1 MPDSFVATDSPLAA
15 DSVATA
21 RGLSLTYGRGP
32 DARTVL
38 RDLDLEIP
46 KTGITAITGPSGS
59 GKSSLLFCLAGLER
73 ASLGAVELLGIDPAR
88 TRPGKMARLYREQV
102 GFVFQ
107 DYHLIPY
114 LSARRNVE
122 LPGLL
127 GRCRDSSRV
136 AAAALE
142 ELGLNDHATVQASHL
157 SGGQQQRVALA
168 RVLAQ
173 RPAVIFADEPTGALD
188 STSSTV
194 VLEALRARADDGT
207 AVVLVT
213 HDLEAAAIADRV
225 LELRDGE
232 LAAAGAR

>member
-1 MPDSFVATDSPLAA
+1 MTEPPAATDSPVAA
-15 DSVATA
+15 A
-21 RGLSLTYGRGP
+21 RGLSLTYGRG
-32 DARTVL
+32 AEAGTVL
-38 RDLDLEIP
+38 RNLHLDIP
-46 KTGITAITGPSGS
+46 AAGITAITGPSGS
-59 GKSSLLFCLAGLER
+59 GKSTLLFCLAGLEQ
-73 ASLGAVELLGIDPAR
+73 AGCGQVELLGIDPAR
-88 TRPGKMARLYREQV
+88 TRPGRMARLYREQV

-127 GRCRDSSRV
+127 GRRRDTSQL

-142 ELGLNDHATVQASHL
+142 ELGLSDHATAQASHL

-173 RPAVIFADEPTGALD
+173 QPAVIFADEPTGALD
-188 STSSTV
+188 NASSTL
-194 VLEALRARADDGT
+194 VLEALRERADEGA

-213 HDLEAAAIADRV
+213 HDPEAAAIADRV

-232 LAAAGAR
+232 LVTERVR

>member
-1 MPDSFVATDSPLAA
+1 MHTATRAA
-15 DSVATA
+15 A
-21 RGLSLTYGRGP
+21 RGLTMTYRRGTES
-32 DARTVL
+32 RSVL
-38 RDLDLEIP
+38 RGIELDVP
-46 KTGITAITGPSGS
+46 AAGVTAITGPSGS
-59 GKSSLLFCLAGLER
+59 GKSTLLFCLAGLER
-73 ASLGAVELLGIDPAR
+73 TDRGQVELLGLDPAR
-88 TRPGKMARLYREQV
+88 ARPGRMARLYREQV

-127 GRCRDSSRV
+127 GRRRGTPSIART
-136 AAAALE
+136 ALE
-142 ELGLNDHATVQASHL
+142 DMGLGDHASVQASRL

-173 RPAVIFADEPTGALD
+173 SPAVIFADEPTGALD
-188 STSSTV
+188 STASAL
-194 VLEALRARADDGT
+194 VLRTLRARADQGA

-213 HDLEAAAIADRV
+213 HDPEAAAIADRV

-232 LAAAGAR
+232 LTTAGAR